1 MKNAIKYLNIT
12 TESKKFKKTCD
23 DMNKYCQASITYP
36 MKENVVVDKALISTW
51 VSADADMNVTFN
63 EEAVRAWMRDFGK
76 TYDTVGTT
84 RTITSPTGK
93 TVEVVRRYLRL
104 VDRIEDG

>member
-1 MKNAIKYLNIT
+1 M
-12 TESKKFKKTCD
+12 TCD

-63 EEAVRAWMRDFGK
+63 EEAVRAWMERFRK
-76 TYDTVGTT
+76 N
-84 RTITSPTGK
+84 
-93 TVEVVRRYLRL
+93 L
-104 VDRIEDG
+104 